1 MKYKS
6 IFKLCLLTTFLSVAT
21 ISCDD
26 WTEMEIHDSQV
37 NGFKEQNP
45 QEYAAYT
52 QNLRAYKATKHA
64 VVYAR
69 LDNAP
74 EVSIG
79 EKDFLR
85 ALPDSI
91 DIVTMRNADR
101 LSEYDREDMK
111 LVREDYGTKVLYY
124 IDCTAKDKQNTSIT
138 SAVEAVRTGTFDG
151 IALGSEGSAVDV
163 SVLKPLVDAASDEY
177 DIETSVLY
185 ATGYGKAAPDRL
197 LLAVTPDGTLTDNN
211 GVTRNAIA
219 GAAYGALNMETPL
232 GGIAIYNI
240 SADYYDTDIIYKQTR
255 GGIQFLNP
263 ASVH

>member
-1 MKYKS
+1 M
-6 IFKLCLLTTFLSVAT
+6 
-21 ISCDD
+21 
-26 WTEMEIHDSQV
+26 

-163 SVLKPLVDAASDEY
+163 SVLKPLVDALGQTPCLLVFEGTPSLLPEAQRSLFNYFVLDISAASDEY

>member
-6 IFKLCLLTTFLSVAT
+6 IFKLCLLTTFLSVAAVG
-21 ISCDD
+21 CDD

-74 EVSIG
+74 EVSTG

-91 DIVTMRNADR
+91 DLVSMRNAGR
-101 LSEYDREDMK
+101 LSGFDREDMK
-111 LVREDYGTKVLYY
+111 LVRTDYGTRVLYY
-124 IDCTAKDKQNTSIT
+124 
-138 SAVEAVRTGTFDG
+138 
-151 IALGSEGSAVDV
+151 
-163 SVLKPLVDAASDEY
+163 VDAS
-177 DIETSVLY
+177 
-185 ATGYGKAAPDRL
+185 AAEGL
-197 LLAVTPDGTLTDNN
+197 
-211 GVTRNAIA
+211 NAA
-219 GAAYGALNMETPL
+219 LSAA
-232 GGIAIYNI
+232 I
-240 SADYYDTDIIYKQTR
+240 SFRIFR
-255 GGIQFLNP
+255 R
-263 ASVH
+263 

>member
-1 MKYKS
+1 MYKR
-6 IFKLCLLTTFLSVAT
+6 
-21 ISCDD
+21 
-26 WTEMEIHDSQV
+26 Q
-37 NGFKEQNP
+37 
-45 QEYAAYT
+45 

-74 EVSIG
+74 EVSTG

-124 IDCTAKDKQNTSIT
+124 IDCTAKDKLNTSIT
-138 SAVEAVRTGTFDG
+138 SAVEAVRAGTFDG

-163 SVLKPLVDAASDEY
+163 SALKPLLDALGQTPCLLVFEGTPSLLPEAQRSLFNYFVLDISGASDEY
-177 DIETSVLY
+177 DIETSVFY

-197 LLAVTPDGTLTDNN
+197 LLAVTPDGTLTDYN
-211 GVTRNAIA
+211 GVTRNAIS
-219 GAAYGALNMETPL
+219 GAAYSALNMETPL

-263 ASVH
+263 ASAH

>member
-74 EVSIG
+74 EVSTG

-124 IDCTAKDKQNTSIT
+124 IDCTAKDKLNTSIT

-151 IALGSEGSAVDV
+151 LALGSEGSAVDV
-163 SVLKPLVDAASDEY
+163 SALKSLLDALGQTPCLLVFVFVTVLNTVLTLLVISMPTIVLLVIY
-177 DIETSVLY
+177 FLCRRGMNRKKQIE
-185 ATGYGKAAPDRL
+185 K
-197 LLAVTPDGTLTDNN
+197 
-211 GVTRNAIA
+211 
-219 GAAYGALNMETPL
+219 M
-232 GGIAIYNI
+232 NI
-240 SADYYDTDIIYKQTR
+240 QD
-255 GGIQFLNP
+255 L
-263 ASVH
+263 